1 MILVIRHIRAWTIAM
16 LLNLE
21 NEIEKTKLKGKN
33 VDELLAKRFRQANT
47 PFNELSKDI
56 MIIYL
61 TSIIKVTQENSDDIL
76 GTTLIDLLK
85 N

>member
-1 MILVIRHIRAWTIAM
+1 M

-47 PFNELSKDI
+47 QFNELSKDEKEKDI

-61 TSIIKVTQENSDDIL
+61 TSIIKVTQEISDDIL

>member
-1 MILVIRHIRAWTIAM
+1 M

-47 PFNELSKDI
+47 PFNELSKDEKEKDI

-61 TSIIKVTQENSDDIL
+61 TSIIKVTQEISDDIL